1 MQQQTTA
8 TKRAR
13 EPSISSDQEDRART
27 PVDVCLPDSDDN
39 RIEDVGRFWEENI
52 DGQIPEAND
61 IPDLAP
67 SEQVAYIQPLKDS
80 PLVVGDTW
88 YLVASSW
95 YRRWQQHC
103 SRMASQSPITR
114 DIGLRSP
121 PGQITNDSLMKD
133 GALKPN
139 LLPDT
144 DFQLVPEK
152 AWKALLQWYGLTG
165 DEFPRNVITE
175 GESVKEHM
183 VEIYPPQ
190 FRIYV
195 ISTTQLSATAT
206 NSPPS
211 TITLSRKSQVAD
223 LISCVEN
230 TLDFTPQTEFRI
242 LRLEDVL
249 PATVES
255 AQLAPA
261 SLPTWSV
268 VDTSDQKKTISEVY
282 LSEGA
287 TISLVADVKDPSSGQ
302 YTSED
307 AGGVSIERPW
317 SSRSAS
323 STSSQIFAS
332 GFQSLTA
339 SNSPAFSS
347 TSSSTNNGFGFGLW
361 SGKDNKPSDKPKGV
375 SGLNNLGNTCFMNSA
390 LQCLSNTELLTNWFL
405 AGHYKNDL
413 NPDNPLGMKGEVAEA
428 YGSLIE
434 RLWGGSSSSI
444 APREFKLT
452 IGRFNA
458 SFTGYQQHDSQ
469 ELLAFLLDGLHED
482 LNRIIKKPYIE
493 LPDFDNMPDEEV
505 ASKSWAYH
513 KARNDSVIVDLFQ
526 GQFKSRLV
534 CHECGKVSVTFDPF
548 MYLSLPL
555 PIQKKIKIQVAYIP
569 YNPSRRPVRLHLS
582 LKKDAGI
589 QHLKAQ
595 VAELMGVEN
604 PNTLMVTEVF
614 SSKIYKIFTNYE
626 PAGSIQAND
635 TIVVYELPGEV
646 PVVGKRRKT
655 ITIDADGNRTE
666 EDISGS
672 QDELVVV
679 PVYCAVSEDKD
690 SENSLYRASVS
701 QFGGPIILAM
711 KKKDATSVETVYREV
726 VQQVE
731 RYAVMKLFEE
741 RKDVEMNDAATQDT
755 PDEMDTSEDDNTRTE
770 LETPEEHSEETVKKQ
785 QPIHTAAAV
794 TAAGGRQLEPMR
806 KLFSMQVFSE
816 TRSYG
821 RGHTDLFSTGMHGW
835 DNASLIDLF
844 ERAESE
850 QAQREKFF
858 APKPTAEAGEVEQM
872 SVAGDVPAMETEI
885 SEEGSSNDNP
895 NDDDEI
901 VEDASSTL
909 PSITSSMITGLS
921 GITTPP
927 TQPLSTVPT
936 RPPPAIV
943 IRQGEG
949 IVLQW
954 RKQMAQQVFGS
965 ASASSSSSYKRIG
978 ESDAGVCADAWDDMD
993 EMHDPS
999 DDSGDSKH
1007 RGTQKNVTLSDCLD
1021 EFTREE
1027 ELGEDD
1033 LWYCPRCKQH
1043 QRATKKFDL
1052 WRMPEILVVHLK
1064 RFSHTRTWRD
1074 KIDALIDFPLKGLDL
1089 TERVLSINGDADLPE
1104 DQKPIYDL
1112 FAVDNHYG
1120 GMGGGHYTAYAQ
1132 NYINGDWYNFDD
1144 SHVSK
1149 VNAEDVKTPA
1159 AYLLFYKRRRSV
1171 PLELPESVPK
1181 YQSETKQLQ
1190 EIVPSYTSPPLD
1202 QPRPVSAVPRHIIN
1216 LSVSSVS
1223 ESSASESSSDDDT
1236 SSRMGTPTH
1245 STSDE
1250 GSEDKIM
1257 MGVGGIGIA
1266 IKKGTDLAATPDAQ
1280 EFEATES
1287 DNSSVVPMNT
1297 VAKDDLQSPDE
1308 ASGMDIEESN
1318 DEQL

>member
-8 TKRAR
+8 IKRAR

-39 RIEDVGRFWEENI
+39 RNDDAGEFWEENN
-52 DGQIPEAND
+52 DSQIPDAD
-61 IPDLAP
+61 IIPDLPP
-67 SEQVAYIQPLKDS
+67 SDQATYIQPLKES
-80 PLVVGDTW
+80 PLEDGDTW
-88 YLVASSW
+88 YLVANSW

-103 SRMASQSPITR
+103 TRMASQSQTTR
-114 DIGLRSP
+114 DMGLRSP
-121 PGQITNDSLMKD
+121 PGQINNTSLMKD
-133 GALKPN
+133 NTLKPN
-139 LLPDT
+139 LMPDT

-152 AWKALLQWYGLTG
+152 AWKALVQWYGLTG

-175 GESVKEHM
+175 GVSVQESM

-195 ISTTQLSATAT
+195 ISATQLSTTAT
-206 NSPPS
+206 SSPPS
-211 TITLSRKSQVAD
+211 TITLSRKAQVAD

-242 LRLEDVL
+242 LRLEDQ
-249 PATVES
+249 PSTTSES

-261 SLPTWSV
+261 SLPAWSV
-268 VDTSDQKKTISEVY
+268 VDTSDQSKTISEVY

-287 TISLVADVKDPSSGQ
+287 IISLVADVKDPISGQ
-302 YTSED
+302 YASED

-317 SSRSAS
+317 SS
-323 STSSQIFAS
+323 STS
-332 GFQSLTA
+332 
-339 SNSPAFSS
+339 
-347 TSSSTNNGFGFGLW
+347 NGFGFGLW
-361 SGKDNKPSDKPKGV
+361 SGKENKASDKPKGV
-375 SGLNNLGNTCFMNSA
+375 CGLNNLGNTCFMNSA

-405 AGHYKNDL
+405 AGHYKHDL

-428 YGSLIE
+428 YGNLIE
-434 RLWGGSSSSI
+434 RLWSGTTSSL

-493 LPDFDNMPDEEV
+493 LPDFDNMPDDEI

-526 GQFKSRLV
+526 GQFKSRLI

-555 PIQKKIKIQVAYIP
+555 PIQKKIKIQVSFVP
-569 YNPSRRPVRLHLS
+569 YDPSRRPVRLHLS

-595 VAELMGVEN
+595 VAEQMNLET
-604 PNTLMVTEVF
+604 PNTLLVTEVF

-646 PVVGKRRKT
+646 PIVGKRRKT

-666 EDISGS
+666 EDMSIS
-672 QDELVVV
+672 QDELIVV

-711 KKKDATSVETVYREV
+711 KKKDATSIENVYREV

-741 RKDVEMNDAATQDT
+741 RKDVDMKDATTPNSSDKMDISDEDT
-755 PDEMDTSEDDNTRTE
+755 AQTAPKEPIEVA
-770 LETPEEHSEETVKKQ
+770 EEEPVQIQ
-785 QPIHTAAAV
+785 QRPIHTAAAV

-835 DNASLIDLF
+835 DNASLTDLF
-844 ERAESE
+844 ERAEKE
-850 QAQREKFF
+850 QAQREKFY
-858 APKPTAEAGEVEQM
+858 APKPTTETSDVDQMNIVGEA
-872 SVAGDVPAMETEI
+872 PAME
-885 SEEGSSNDNP
+885 SETSQQGSTIADID
-895 NDDDEI
+895 DDDEI

-909 PSITSSMITGLS
+909 PPAPSSMIAGLPR
-921 GITTPP
+921 IATPP
-927 TQPLSTVPT
+927 APSLLTVPS
-936 RPPPAIV
+936 RPPSSIV

-965 ASASSSSSYKRIG
+965 ASTSSSSSYKRIG

-993 EMHDPS
+993 ETQYADE
-999 DDSGDSKH
+999 DSGDSKQ
-1007 RGTQKNVTLSDCLD
+1007 RGSQKNVTLGDCLD

-1074 KIDALIDFPLKGLDL
+1074 KIDALIDFPLNGLDL
-1089 TERVLSINGDADLPE
+1089 TERVLSVSDDADLPE
-1104 DQKPIYDL
+1104 DQRPIYDL

-1120 GMGGGHYTAYAQ
+1120 GMGGGHYTAYGQ

-1159 AYLLFYKRRRSV
+1159 AYLLFYKRRRSQ
-1171 PLELPESVPK
+1171 PLELAESVPK
-1181 YQSETKQLQ
+1181 YQPETKHLQ
-1190 EIVPSYTSPPLD
+1190 EIVPSYTPPPLD

-1216 LSVSSVS
+1216 HSVSSVS

-1236 SSRMGTPTH
+1236 NSRMGTPTH

-1266 IKKGTDLAATPDAQ
+1266 IKNGTDLAATPDAQ
-1280 EFEATES
+1280 EFEAADS
-1287 DNSSVVPMNT
+1287 DNSSVVAMNT
-1297 VAKDDLQSPDE
+1297 VAKDDLQSPQT
-1308 ASGMDIEESN
+1308 SGMDIEASHEN